1 MTRDPRLD
9 VFRGLALVIILI
21 DHLPGNFW
29 SHYTLGNW
37 GFSDGA
43 EGFVLIAGIS
53 AGLAYGAYF
62 RAPAQIMAGTG
73 RIWRRVWTI
82 YLVQILITVL
92 ALGLSVV
99 LYRWFDN
106 PAMFGI
112 NQVDKFFAR
121 PQSGMVRIPLLVQHL
136 NYVDILPV
144 YLALLSVTPFLL
156 WLAWRVPLVLLAGS
170 VSLWIVTDVWALNL
184 PSYPNPA
191 GWFFNPLAWQLIFT
205 FGLLVGVAMNDGR
218 RLVPVTPWLLL
229 PALAVLALGFVMY
242 VPPSV
247 SGPLWDW
254 RWQMGEAGVPDILVG
269 LEKTF
274 LPLPRLLHALALA
287 YVLSCFAFV
296 RTACA
301 SRYATPFALLGRNAL
316 PVFAMG
322 SLLNFGMQLV
332 RVETGEDFWLDT
344 AMLAAGLAVLFVLA
358 ATRQYWPKPTSGA
371 RSPAARANATD
382 RSASEVPAGLPQG

>member
-29 SHYTLGNW
+29 SYYTLGNW
-37 GFSDGA
+37 GFSDAA

-53 AGLAYGAYF
+53 AGLAYSAYF
-62 RAPAQIMAGTG
+62 RPPAQIMAGTG
-73 RIWRRVWTI
+73 RIWHRVWTI

-106 PAMFGI
+106 PAMLGI
-112 NQVDKFFAR
+112 NQVDKFFAT
-121 PQSGMVRIPLLVQHL
+121 PQSGMVRMPLLAQHL

-144 YLALLSVTPFLL
+144 YLALLSVTPLL
-156 WLAWRVPLVLLAGS
+156 LLLAWRVPLVLLAGS
-170 VSLWIVTDVWALNL
+170 VALWIVTDAWALNL

-205 FGLLVGVAMNDGR
+205 VGLLTGVLMKDGR
-218 RLVPVTPWLLL
+218 RLVPVTPWLLI
-229 PALAVLALGFVMY
+229 PSLAILALGFVMY
-242 VPPSV
+242 GLPSL

-254 RWQMGEAGVPDILVG
+254 HWQMGEAGVPDILIG

-296 RTACA
+296 RTACG
-301 SRYATPFALLGRNAL
+301 SRYAAPFALLGRNAL

-322 SLLNFGMQLV
+322 SLLNFAMQLI

-344 AMLAAGLAVLFVLA
+344 AMLVAALAVLFALA
-358 ATRQYWPKPTSGA
+358 AARQYWPTDGA
-371 RSPAARANATD
+371 RSPVAPASATD
-382 RSASEVPAGLPQG
+382 RSASGSPAGLPQG